1 VADRNILFLDHINI
15 KVNAVTIFALVCQV
29 LIAIVIFNVWVVRR
43 NRTTPYRPEGAGN
56 LEEEFSVYGLPDWV
70 RLGVGG
76 TKLLLASLLLI
87 GLFVIPVARVSSGLL
102 ALLMVAAVAA
112 HLRVRDPFIKAVPA
126 IFMAV
131 MCGFVFLI
139 R

>member
-1 VADRNILFLDHINI
+1 M
-15 KVNAVTIFALVCQV
+15 TIFALACQV
-29 LIAIVIFNVWVVRR
+29 LIAIVIFNVWVFRR
-43 NRTTPYRPEGAGN
+43 NRMTPYRPEGAGN
-56 LEEEFSVYGLPDWV
+56 LEEEFSAYGLPDWV
-70 RLGVGG
+70 RLGVGA

-112 HLRVRDPFIKAVPA
+112 HFRVRDPFIKAVPA

-131 MCGFVFLI
+131 MCGFVFLV